1 MGRCGAVRN
10 LTQRKAEYLE
20 VTFRITKC
28 IVWLN
33 DMRVGG
39 GGGNETTWYFYKNR
53 NGCLGH

>member
-39 GGGNETTWYFYKNR
+39 GGGHPPTKQHDIFIRTETVA
-53 NGCLGH
+53 

>member
-1 MGRCGAVRN
+1 MRN

-39 GGGNETTWYFYKNR
+39 GGVTKQHDIFIRTETVA
-53 NGCLGH
+53 

>member
-39 GGGNETTWYFYKNR
+39 GGGGVTKQHDIFIRTETVA
-53 NGCLGH
+53 